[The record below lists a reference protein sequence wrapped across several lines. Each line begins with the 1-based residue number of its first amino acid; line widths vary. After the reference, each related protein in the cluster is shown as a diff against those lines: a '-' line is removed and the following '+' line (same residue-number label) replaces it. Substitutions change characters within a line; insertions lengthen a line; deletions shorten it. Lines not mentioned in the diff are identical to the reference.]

1 MKRRGAVEIEE
12 IRGPEPQL
20 ESAAGESMA
29 PVGDRSVMAG
39 RVRQPGSGP
48 QLFVW

>member
-1 MKRRGAVEIEE
+1 VEIEE

-20 ESAAGESMA
+20 AGAVGESMA
-29 PVGDRSVMAG
+29 PVGDNSVMAG
-39 RVRQPGSGP
+39 RVRQPGGGP